1 MLFFGAKY
9 EHCAVNNASHY
20 TLRKDVKNKYLK
32 RCSLSVHHLSG
43 SLHEAGVP
51 LKWSVIKDYISNTDE
66 GEACLPHHFSTLEH

>member
-9 EHCAVNNASHY
+9 EHYTVNNASCH

-51 LKWSVIKDYISNTDE
+51 LKWSVIKDCINNTDE
-66 GEACLPHHFSTLEH
+66 GKACLPHHFSTLEH